1 MAPWTP
7 TDADEVHGDLDERLA
22 AIRLC
27 VIDVD
32 GTLLT
37 SSHQV
42 SPATRRAVEAVLA
55 AGVDVILASS
65 RYPGAL
71 RPVLDAL
78 RLPSQPFIASQGAI
92 LGHFSE
98 HGQLEILERSSAPVE
113 AAQTMSRGALNLG
126 LSVSWYSGAQ
136 WFVPRMDD
144 AIALEAE
151 ITGSTPTV
159 ADLDLQTESPDKV
172 MLISD
177 PEHAESLRAAA
188 AAVPPELQAQFSKA
202 NYLEITAAGVDKGLT
217 LRRFYRARELVK
229 PQVLVMG
236 DGPNDFAL
244 FSVAGIS
251 VAPANARAEV
261 LAATDFRT
269 VSNDHDGV
277 ARVLDRLATLAR

>member
-1 MAPWTP
+1 MAPRSP
-7 TDADEVHGDLDERLA
+7 THVDDIHGDLRG
-22 AIRLC
+22 

-42 SPATRRAVEAVLA
+42 SPVTRRAVAAALA
-55 AGVDVILASS
+55 AGVDVMLASS

-98 HGQLEILERSSAPVE
+98 HGQLEIVERSPAPLE
-113 AAQTMSRGALNLG
+113 AAHTMSRTALKLG

-136 WFVPRMDD
+136 WLVPRIDD
-144 AIALEAE
+144 ATALEAE
-151 ITGSTPTV
+151 ITGTTPTV

-177 PEHAESLRAAA
+177 TQHVESLRAAA
-188 AAVPPELQAQFSKA
+188 EALPDGLQAQFSNP
-202 NYLEITAAGVDKGLT
+202 NYLEITAVGVDKGLT
-217 LRRFYRARELVK
+217 LQRFYRARGLVES
-229 PQVLVMG
+229 Q
-236 DGPNDFAL
+236 
-244 FSVAGIS
+244 
-251 VAPANARAEV
+251 
-261 LAATDFRT
+261 
-269 VSNDHDGV
+269 
-277 ARVLDRLATLAR
+277 

>member
-1 MAPWTP
+1 MAPRSL
-7 TDADEVHGDLDERLA
+7 TDVDEVHGDLDDRLA

-42 SPATRRAVEAVLA
+42 SPATRRAVAAVLA

-98 HGQLEILERSSAPVE
+98 HGQLEIVERCPTPIE
-113 AAQTMSRGALNLG
+113 AAHTMSRTALQLE
-126 LSVSWYSGAQ
+126 LSVSWYPGAQ
-136 WFVPRMDD
+136 WLVLRIDE

-177 PEHAESLRAAA
+177 PEHVESLRAAA
-188 AAVPPELQAQFSKA
+188 AAVPPVLAAQFSKP
-202 NYLEITAAGVDKGLT
+202 NYLEITAAGVDKGST
-217 LRRFYRARELVK
+217 LQRLYRARGLVK
-229 PQVLVMG
+229 SQVLAMG
-236 DGPNDFAL
+236 DGPNDLGL
-244 FSVAGIS
+244 FSVAGLS
-251 VAPANARAEV
+251 VAPANARHEV
-261 LAATDFRT
+261 LAASDFRT

-277 ARVLDRLATLAR
+277 ACVLDRLATLAR